1 MARPNETRLT
11 QRVQVN
17 VAPSPP
23 PQAGVFAPLTGAAM
37 PSKAALNL
45 QSLAQAL
52 GAVVDLGAGVV
63 KERDEYFYKQG
74 VADEGLGKVD
84 EKLRKRNEA
93 YERGV
98 YEASVLKEYNEVER
112 VLIERAARELDR
124 TKPRDEQIAQIDVWA
139 KEELADL
146 VSDDPNARRLIGERY
161 QTFIE
166 QVSNKILEQTTQE
179 HIRLTQDAVATD
191 VVAAIRKGTD
201 PRLPEAIERLAAV
214 GGDRIQAAEY
224 LLGSIL
230 QAATAVAQD
239 GDIETAR
246 EEVERTLAHI
256 PSEIKLSDGT
266 VLRPHDSPSLAAS
279 INDAKARA
287 IDTVEKREL
296 EAARESLLDAGK
308 RHIDATTEGE
318 LVPWSWY
325 EGLAKRKVLTMEQ
338 ALAWYEEN
346 QRSFKAKRDKVAS
359 DHMLTQWLLDPSK
372 DWRWH
377 VGLTLPDG
385 TVVTEKMFQERF
397 DLLAQEALAKGGPE
411 AFGAVVSL
419 SKSTGI
425 AYTPMKTAMSQLSGD
440 NVETIAQYFP
450 MYQQLRAAG
459 MEGMYVDEKAMPYW
473 MLAEA
478 LHQTGVDPTTEKG
491 KAQLRDRL
499 RRYEP
504 ERVKQF
510 VSEGLAAVNKKIGT
524 QTVYDNIG
532 PNNTTVDD
540 LDNAPYAKGVLRRLI
555 TPHLQLGVDPDTALK
570 NGLKQLQM
578 SHSVIEVNDGEKLL
592 LPNERDV
599 DMGELQE
606 ALDYFKG
613 EVLPQAAARAGHTKD
628 DVRFEVTSGV
638 GGRGTEIRIVNF
650 NGVNIADGGRFWT
663 PQEVVRMY
671 REATGA
677 DKAAEVRRK
686 QRLKSASERF
696 MREKLDQEAHEKWVR
711 PSRKL

>member
-1 MARPNETRLT
+1 MARPNDTRLT

-23 PQAGVFAPLTGAAM
+23 PQAGVFAPLTGAAT
-37 PSKAALNL
+37 PPKAALNL

-52 GAVVDLGAGVV
+52 GVIVDLGAGVV

-74 VADEGLGKVD
+74 VADEWLGKAD

-98 YEASVLKEYNEVER
+98 YEAAVLKQYSEAERSVVEW
-112 VLIERAARELDR
+112 ASRELDR
-124 TKPRDEQIAQIDVWA
+124 TLPRYEQYAQIDA
-139 KEELADL
+139 RMKAELADL
-146 VSDDPNARRLIGERY
+146 ANDDPNARRLVADRY
-161 QTFIE
+161 RTFFEQTAN
-166 QVSNKILEQTTQE
+166 SILEQTVRD
-179 HIRLTQDAVATD
+179 HIQLTQDATLADVAD
-191 VVAAIRKGTD
+191 DLRKGGD
-201 PRLPEAIERLAAV
+201 GRAPEAVARLAAV
-214 GGDRIQAAEY
+214 SGDHTKAAEAVLGAY
-224 LLGSIL
+224 LQVATEIAQNGDI
-230 QAATAVAQD
+230 ATAR
-239 GDIETAR
+239 G
-246 EEVERTLAHI
+246 EVERVLSKI

-266 VLRPHDSPSLAAS
+266 VLRPLDSPSLAAS

-287 IDTVEKREL
+287 IDMVEKREL

-308 RHIDATTEGE
+308 RHIDSTAEGE

-346 QRSFKAKRDKVAS
+346 QRAFKAKRDKVAS
-359 DHMLTQWLLDPSK
+359 DHVLTQWLLDPSK
-372 DWRWH
+372 DWRWY

-499 RRYEP
+499 KRYEP
-504 ERVKQF
+504 ERVKQL
-510 VSEGLAAVNKKIGT
+510 VAEGLTAVNKKLGS
-524 QTVYDNIG
+524 QAVFDNIG

-540 LDNAPYAKGVLRRLI
+540 LDNALYAKGVLRRLI

-592 LPNERDV
+592 LPNERGV

-606 ALDYFKG
+606 ALDYFED

-638 GGRGTEIRIVNF
+638 GGRGTEIRIVNLS
-650 NGVNIADGGRFWT
+650 GVNIADGGRFWT

-677 DKAAEVRRK
+677 DEAAEVRRK